1 MIKVLLPTAELMV
14 TMMVNYLLCAT
25 LLSLLQ
31 LIAGVPI
38 IPGEGGVVTSPPDSV
53 SQQSKPSSS
62 VPPPAEADLT
72 YNNDDYD
79 YEEDIIDEGIAI
91 AIHTN
96 TNFMVEIDMYSY
108 CVMIC

>member
-53 SQQSKPSSS
+53 SQSSSS
-62 VPPPAEADLT
+62 VPPPTEADLT

-79 YEEDIIDEGIAI
+79 YEEDIIDEGI
-91 AIHTN
+91 
-96 TNFMVEIDMYSY
+96 
-108 CVMIC
+108 